1 MNTSKMNTSNKAF
14 AFIIAAGLGIMSGCN
29 TTGQDS
35 NETNKDSMNNVQN
48 AMSEKDGIPDVSSW
62 PERPRL
68 AVKEMTAKYGAPLE
82 VSSEAMIWHNAG
94 PYKRIMVTKK
104 RNTT

>member
-29 TTGQDS
+29 TAGPDS

-48 AMSEKDGIPDVSSW
+48 AMSDKDGIPDVSSW

-68 AVKEMTAKYGAPLE
+68 AVK
-82 VSSEAMIWHNAG
+82 
-94 PYKRIMVTKK
+94 
-104 RNTT
+104 

>member
-1 MNTSKMNTSNKAF
+1 MIQVKMNTSKINIINKAF

-35 NETNKDSMNNVQN
+35 NETNKDSMKKVQN
-48 AMSEKDGIPDVSSW
+48 AVSDKDEVPDVSSW

-68 AVKEMTAKYGAPLE
+68 AVK
-82 VSSEAMIWHNAG
+82 
-94 PYKRIMVTKK
+94 
-104 RNTT
+104 